1 MKTATMYQ
9 RMSAAMKNMT
19 RAFLAIAAMLVAG
32 PLLAADLAVE
42 KVEFAALPG
51 NQMEIRLDFNGVP
64 PEPTGYAIQQP
75 ARIALDVVGAKSVLE
90 SKHHN
95 LGTGNARSMTVV
107 EARDRTRVIINLNE
121 LVGYSTRV
129 EGNSLVVRIGD
140 DRQQAEAVVVAGAN
154 APASG
159 EPAGQASGLRG
170 SVAGR
175 GIVGIDFRR
184 RPDGEGQV
192 VVSLSQPSIPVDVR
206 QEGGRILVEFVG
218 ASLPQNLRKKLDV
231 TDFATP
237 VTSIVSSVS
246 GENVVMSIEPRG
258 QYDYLAYQADKEL
271 IIGVKPVTTA
281 EQQRRKADTF
291 MYTGEKLSLN
301 FQDIE
306 VRSVLQLIADFT
318 SLNLVASDTV
328 SGRITLRLQN
338 VPWDQALDL
347 VLKTKR
353 LDKRQIGNVLL
364 VAPAD
369 EIAAR
374 EKQEMEAY
382 NQSEALAPLRSEFA
396 QVNYAKAADLAKVL
410 RADKSLMSSRG
421 SLTIDDR
428 TNTLIIVETA
438 KRLEDIRDIIRRLD
452 VPVGQVLIE
461 ARIVL
466 ASSDLAKELGVRWG
480 GVDIAG
486 LGQNKSTLV
495 TGSLNQATT
504 AGVGVLNSSTIPVA
518 IPDSLAVDMGV
529 TSGGASRFSLGLIKM
544 DSGLLQME
552 LSALTSDGHGELV
565 ATPKVLTSDQQE
577 AVIAS
582 GTQIPYQEASSSGAT
597 STSFRDAELKLQVRP
612 QITPDG
618 KVIMTLSVNNDS
630 VGDLTPD
637 NIPTINTNRI
647 ETVVLVSDGDTV
659 VLGGIFTTN
668 TISATIKTP
677 FFGDLPVVGRF
688 FRKDVRSDRKQEL
701 LIFVTP
707 KIVKDMT
714 AQG

>member
-19 RAFLAIAAMLVAG
+19 RAFLAVAAMLVAG

-64 PEPTGYAIQQP
+64 PAPTGYSIQQP

-140 DRQQAEAVVVAGAN
+140 DGQQAAAVVVAGAN
-154 APASG
+154 AAG
-159 EPAGQASGLRG
+159 EPSGDATGSRG

-175 GIVGIDFRR
+175 GVVGIDFRR

-192 VVSLSQPSIPVDVR
+192 VVNLSQPSIPVDVR

-218 ASLPQNLRKKLDV
+218 ATLPQNLRKKLDV

-237 VTSIVSSVS
+237 VTSIVSSVV
-246 GENVVMSIEPRG
+246 GENVVMAIEPRG

-421 SLTIDDR
+421 SLTIDER

-466 ASSDLAKELGVRWG
+466 ATSDLAKELGVRWG

-495 TGSLNQATT
+495 TGSMNQATT
-504 AGVGVLNSSTIPVA
+504 AGVGVLNSSTIPVT

-577 AVIAS
+577 ALIAS

-688 FRKDVRSDRKQEL
+688 FRKDVRSDSKQEL

>member
-19 RAFLAIAAMLVAG
+19 RAFLAVAAMLVAG

-64 PEPTGYAIQQP
+64 PAPTGYSIQQP

-140 DRQQAEAVVVAGAN
+140 DGQQAAAVIVAGAN
-154 APASG
+154 AAG
-159 EPAGQASGLRG
+159 EPSGDATGSRG

-175 GIVGIDFRR
+175 GVVGIDFRR

-192 VVSLSQPSIPVDVR
+192 VVNLSQPSIPVDVR

-218 ASLPQNLRKKLDV
+218 ATLPQNLRKKLDV

-237 VTSIVSSVS
+237 VTSIVSSVV
-246 GENVVMSIEPRG
+246 GENVVMAIEPRG

-421 SLTIDDR
+421 SLTIDER

-466 ASSDLAKELGVRWG
+466 ATSDLAKELGVRWG

-495 TGSLNQATT
+495 TGSMNQATT
-504 AGVGVLNSSTIPVA
+504 AGVGVLNSSTIPVT

-577 AVIAS
+577 ALIAS

-688 FRKDVRSDRKQEL
+688 FRKDVRSDSKQEL